1 MKKKN
6 LKTKFLLLVLAIL
19 LSLSLIIFFTIKF
32 DEIHETV
39 IFLPGSKVVCECDA
53 RKKEA
58 NELCTVNT
66 SVFFQASS
74 RIKHKRR
81 ESKKSIVVLLSQQGR
96 EQNVLRLS

>member
-19 LSLSLIIFFTIKF
+19 LSLSLIIFFTIKL

-39 IFLPGSKVVCECDA
+39 IFLPGPQVVCECDV

-58 NELCTVNT
+58 NELFTMNT

-81 ESKKSIVVLLSQQGR
+81 ESKKSIVVLLS
-96 EQNVLRLS
+96 